1 VAGVLTATDAAAL
14 CRQLAEHRVGFW
26 LIGGWGVDALLHRQ
40 TRPHK
45 DLDVLVRL
53 ADLGPL
59 RRLLDEHGFTRT
71 LVWEESRW
79 VEEPDGPW
87 PTAFVATDPA
97 GRALDVHLVDVQ
109 EDGRVVQLYDA
120 PWPLPRSLDGTG
132 TIDGTDVPCVS
143 VPAQRA
149 LHTGYELPDGHRQDL
164 DLLRDLT

>member
-1 VAGVLTATDAAAL
+1 MLSATDAAAL
-14 CRQLAEHRVGFW
+14 CRQLEEHGVGFW

-53 ADLGPL
+53 PDLRAL

-79 VEEPDGPW
+79 VEEADGPW

-97 GRALDVHLVDVQ
+97 GRALDVHLVDVGA
-109 EDGRVVQLYDA
+109 DGRLVQLYDA
-120 PWPLPRSLDGTG
+120 PWPLTGSLDGTG
-132 TIDGTDVPCVS
+132 TIAGAAVPCVS
-143 VPAQRA
+143 AQTQRA
-149 LHTGYELPDGHRQDL
+149 LHTGYALPDGHRQDL
-164 DLLRDLT
+164 ELLRDLA